1 METILV
7 LPRESLICSICD
19 DLLEKP
25 YECNSCNNLFCEEC
39 IKSYLDTKD
48 KYRRLYFCPLCRNK
62 KNNFCEN
69 SKINDLIEDF
79 KKSGKKICKK
89 CKSILNQENFRNH
102 INKCWYKCSVC
113 HLLFSNETNF
123 LEHFLEKNELIKVID
138 KFNRKT
144 NSKINNNDNK
154 SNNNNSD
161 NEKKYGKIKREKF
174 ENNLV
179 KKENEKEE
187 NNFVIIDKTG
197 YNIEYDL
204 YFCGKNNGINCKCCE
219 SKICSPEGEICP
231 HCMRNNLKFHN
242 LKGYYLINKKGKA
255 CRYSHGNYHCYT
267 KFDEIKQDKGGN
279 YKKKKK
285 ICSDKYTCQACKD
298 ITELMNYYLSTNT
311 IKKLIERDAQNRKKI
326 KNSYNFL

>member
-62 KNNFCEN
+62 KNNFSEN

-102 INKCWYKCSVC
+102 INKCWYKCNVC
-113 HLLFSNETNF
+113 HLLFSSETNF
-123 LEHFLEKNELIKVID
+123 VEHFLEKNELIKVID
-138 KFNRKT
+138 KFNHKT
-144 NSKINNNDNK
+144 NSKINNNNNK
-154 SNNNNSD
+154 SNNNISE

-179 KKENEKEE
+179 KNENGKEE
-187 NNFVIIDKTG
+187 NNFVIIDKNG
-197 YNIEYDL
+197 YDIEYDL
-204 YFCGKNNGINCKCCE
+204 YCCGKNNGINCKCCV

-279 YKKKKK
+279 YFKDQK

-311 IKKLIERDAQNRKKI
+311 IKKLIERDAQNSKKM